1 MSVTEHLEGLAS
13 AINDGRPLV
22 VLMGQDAWRV
32 GARPDPAV
40 LAALKRAER
49 LEEDS
54 DLRGLVSLLS
64 AEPLPDDFF
73 QWLADQYLRQVE
85 AEWFEPIA
93 RLPLN
98 AFFTTSLDP
107 TLSRALRVGGRDVEA
122 VLSKSDT
129 PAAPRHRR
137 NLHLSYLFGRA
148 GEANPSEAP
157 PKSTQEL
164 RRRTALHANALL
176 ARLVETTTS
185 LGVLAIDG
193 LTCGR
198 DWLSAESL
206 YGVLS
211 AFKPGQVF
219 WFGWDSS
226 LSTGDAALMEELAA
240 PSGPITFVTERL
252 SSALRALTLAGRIE
266 PLRAA
271 SLAATNAVTI
281 GESLLEIEPSTRLKT
296 STAASIVDDTWL
308 APLPVLGEDAL
319 FDEFRRFHG
328 QVEEARRLAEGVRRG
343 FAIERGFETRLRDR
357 VQTALKDAPRLKEPI
372 LVHGQSGTGK
382 SIALARLAF
391 SVRNDRRYPVLVASR
406 ASRLPAV
413 DELDEFCMRAED
425 AGAEATLVVCDA
437 NAQAARYRD
446 LLRGFQSR
454 GRRVVVVGSAYRLI
468 DQKQAPGDGKHLI
481 EAPPTLDDE
490 EAANLTAVLRKHASL
505 TYTPSTSRL
514 LLPAVYRILPE
525 VRPRLAAGL
534 AREARVAEDDLRSR
548 GTTIR
553 QGKPQ
558 AAGALGQA
566 LMDAGLIDPKEL
578 LDQRLQ
584 EFMGTLSD
592 AASKAIDYVM
602 VPGKLDCPVPI
613 NLLMRAVGGSESL
626 VDIASLFSGIDLFRW
641 STNDEDDVFIHP
653 RIRIEAELVTAR
665 RLGTSAAEAQI
676 AVDLLKAANPTTHG
690 SCERRFV
697 LDLVHRLGPDGP
709 YGPRYAD
716 HYLDVARALTEMR
729 VRRGLSDPSLM
740 LQEARLRRR
749 VFRDARPNE
758 RYNPASILDEAR
770 QIVDLALDEFGAGR
784 SPGLRRISS
793 MLRVERAAIYGFRA
807 VQQLQSGASQDETW
821 QYYEAARDAARS
833 ALFSADA
840 YHAIDVSLWIPR
852 RLLEDGNWDSVRKA
866 ELTADIWDG
875 LERVDA
881 DDLDADQRGVFEEQR
896 FKVSKALEN
905 DELEL
910 AALQA
915 LEVMGSSAG
924 LFLQARA
931 IGGDLWGRGMADD
944 DERERARHVVG
955 FLTDKGPRIREDA
968 RCLRYL
974 LRATWISAAGSYL
987 FGGERLPLPSSEAD
1001 LRELLDIVDTLAN
1014 IEGSLGDPRT
1024 EYLRAVLM
1032 WRLQRE
1038 NAAREIWRALS
1049 QDTAFNDPRRIVRH
1063 HVWSESGGKPRVFHG
1078 RVVRDDLER
1087 GRAKVQVDDIRQEIE
1102 ILQRDFPDLELL
1114 RGASIRGGFYI
1125 AFNFIGPIAEPLFRR
1140 GGGR

>member
-1 MSVTEHLEGLAS
+1 MSATEHLEGLAA
-13 AINDGRPLV
+13 AINEGRPLV
-22 VLMGQDAWRV
+22 ILMGQDAWRA
-32 GARPDPAV
+32 GDRPDSAIV
-40 LAALKRAER
+40 AALKRAER
-49 LEEDS
+49 FEADS
-54 DLRGLVSLLS
+54 DIRGLVSLLS
-64 AEPLPDDFF
+64 ASPLPDDFY
-73 QWLADQYLRQVE
+73 QWFADYYLRQVE

-98 AFFTTSLDP
+98 AFFTTSVDP
-107 TLSRALRVGGRDVEA
+107 SLSRALRVGGRDVEV
-122 VLSKSDT
+122 VLSKSDN
-129 PAAPRHRR
+129 PAAPRHRK

-164 RRRTALHANALL
+164 RRRTAFHANALL

-193 LTCGR
+193 LACGD
-198 DWLSAESL
+198 DWLSAELLS
-206 YGVLS
+206 GVLS

-219 WFGWDSS
+219 WFGWEPSMGADDAVLLE
-226 LSTGDAALMEELAA
+226 LSA
-240 PSGPITFVTERL
+240 PGGPITFVPSRL
-252 SSALRALTLAGRIE
+252 SNALRSLALAGKIQ
-266 PLRAA
+266 PLRAS

-281 GESLLEIEPSTRLKT
+281 GESLLEVESSTRFKT

-308 APLPVLGEDAL
+308 APLSALGEDAS
-319 FDEFRRFHG
+319 FEEFRRFHG
-328 QVEEARRLAEGVRRG
+328 HVEDAQRLVEGVRRG
-343 FAIERGFETRLRDR
+343 FAIERRFEEQLRQQ
-357 VQTALKDAPRLKEPI
+357 VLAALKDAPRLKDPI
-372 LVHGQSGTGK
+372 LLHGQSGTGK

-391 SVRNDRRYPVLVASR
+391 SVRNDRRYPVLVAIR

-425 AGAEATLVVCDA
+425 AGAEATLVICDA

-454 GRRVVVVGSAYRLI
+454 GRRVVVVGSGYRLI
-468 DQKQAPGDGKHLI
+468 DQKQGAVGEEHLI
-481 EAPPTLDDE
+481 EAPSTLDDK
-490 EAANLTAVLRKHASL
+490 EAATLTAVLRENASI

-514 LLPAVYRILPE
+514 LLPVVYRILPE

-534 AREARVAEDDLRSR
+534 AREARVAEDDLRLR
-548 GTTIR
+548 GGAIR
-553 QGKPQ
+553 QGKPRPV
-558 AAGALGQA
+558 GALGQA
-566 LMDAGLIDPKEL
+566 LLNAGVVEPEEL
-578 LDQRLQ
+578 LGQRLQ
-584 EFMGTLSD
+584 EFMGAMSD
-592 AASKAIDYVM
+592 AASRAIDYVM

-613 NLLMRAVGGSESL
+613 NLLMRAIEGSESL

-641 STNDEDDVFIHP
+641 SANDEDDVFIHP
-653 RIRIEAELVTAR
+653 RLRIEAELVVAR

-676 AVDLLKAANPTTHG
+676 AVDLIRAANPTTHG

-697 LDLVHRLGPDGP
+697 IDLVHRLGPDGP
-709 YGPRYAD
+709 FGQRYAA
-716 HYLDVARALTEMR
+716 HYLETARALTEMR
-729 VRRGLSDPSLM
+729 ERRGVSDPSLM

-749 VFRDARPNE
+749 VFRDA
-758 RYNPASILDEAR
+758 PASERQDPATILDEAR
-770 QIVDLALDEFGAGR
+770 QIVDLALDEFAAAR
-784 SPGLRRISS
+784 SAGLRRICS
-793 MLRVERAAIYGFRA
+793 MLKVERAAIYGFRA
-807 VQQLQSGASQDETW
+807 VQQLQSGASPDETW

-852 RLLEDGNWDSVRKA
+852 RLLEGGDWDSVRKA

-896 FKVSKALEN
+896 FKVAKALESN
-905 DELEL
+905 ELER

-915 LEVMGSSAG
+915 LEAMGSLAG

-931 IGGDLWGRGMADD
+931 IGGDLWGRGAANDQ
-944 DERERARHVVG
+944 ERERAQRVVA
-955 FLTDKGPRIREDA
+955 FLTSKGSRIREDS

-974 LRATWISAAGSYL
+974 LRATWINATGSYL
-987 FGGERLPLPSSEAD
+987 FGGERLPLPGPDSD
-1001 LRELLDIVDTLAN
+1001 LRALLDIVDTLAN
-1014 IEGSLGDPRT
+1014 IEGALGDPRT
-1024 EYLRAVLM
+1024 EYLRAVLT

-1038 NAAREIWRALS
+1038 NAAREVWSALS

-1063 HVWSESGGKPRVFHG
+1063 HVWAESDGQPRVFHG
-1078 RVVRDDLER
+1078 RIVRDDVGR
-1087 GRAKVQVDDIRQEIE
+1087 GRARVQVEEIRQEIE
-1102 ILQRDFPDLELL
+1102 ILQHDFPDLELR
-1114 RGASIRGGFYI
+1114 RGATIRGGFYI
-1125 AFNFIGPIAEPLFRR
+1125 AFNFIGPIAEPLRRR